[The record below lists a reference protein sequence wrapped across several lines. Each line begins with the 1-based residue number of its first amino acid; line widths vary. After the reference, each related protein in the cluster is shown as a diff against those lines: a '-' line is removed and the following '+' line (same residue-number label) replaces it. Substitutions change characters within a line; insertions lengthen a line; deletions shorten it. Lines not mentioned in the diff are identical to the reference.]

1 MIVIKTHDFQDVA
14 RHVEKQSDVP
24 QYENSMSDIEL
35 TEIAG
40 GHLRLKD
47 GARYVTILGEAFLRG
62 YGSPDFVL
70 YQNSI
75 EKWDAPDDQQDV
87 TSVEKA
93 RLIQF
98 LKEDFSR
105 RKMLLEIE

>member
-1 MIVIKTHDFQDVA
+1 MILQVWLGISKNTIRRTQCKNF
-14 RHVEKQSDVP
+14 
-24 QYENSMSDIEL
+24 MSAIEL
-35 TEIAG
+35 TEIARG
-40 GHLRLKD
+40 YLRLKD
-47 GARYVTILGEAFLRG
+47 GARYVTIRGEALLRG

-87 TSVEKA
+87 TPAEKA
-93 RLIQF
+93 GLIQF
-98 LKEDFSR
+98 LKEDFCR